1 MSNINL
7 QTVILLMTDNLPTL
21 NGFENSSD
29 KKYAKQA
36 EIFYFYFDHFVQWTF
51 FSPE

>member
-1 MSNINL
+1 
-7 QTVILLMTDNLPTL
+7 MTDNLPTL